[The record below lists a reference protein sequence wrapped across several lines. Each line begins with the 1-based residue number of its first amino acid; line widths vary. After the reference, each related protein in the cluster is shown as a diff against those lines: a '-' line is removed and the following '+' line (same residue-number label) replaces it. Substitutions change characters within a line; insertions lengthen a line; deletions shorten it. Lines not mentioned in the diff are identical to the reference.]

1 MQDAANEPRLPVEGQ
16 PFRVTLNR
24 AAFSPGDMLSSDR
37 SPGRVY
43 AIDEDEST
51 QAQRLMYMRGIDPIE
66 APRPVITGTAG
77 EITGSTLI
85 QEWARREI
93 ASREAE
99 LREMTER
106 SFRDMLISGASE
118 THVSMNPA
126 GEVPLDYADV
136 MRAHRVRSMHE
147 WNPQPPE
154 VLQPAGNQGP
164 IGEVHPSPEPGI
176 LYSSRE
182 ADGWRVADGTG
193 ESLVDRMRPIQDEV
207 NQHWM
212 RLQDMQDRERRPHVR
227 LTNER
232 RGASLNTRVF
242 SPEEESEWDE
252 LAARADAF
260 EHSQRQEQNKKKM
273 ETAVKERKSIY
284 KHRFSDAPW
293 FEWLKKREAIVLG
306 AGGIGSWVVFALAR
320 IGCSLHVY
328 DMDTIEAHN
337 LGGQMYNMHQ
347 VNQNKAE
354 AIAGLA
360 MQFSGNE
367 AEIATYGR
375 FDEEAPIGPIVIS
388 CFDNMA
394 GRQLAFQKWS
404 EALASDPENAGEYL
418 FIDGRLLAEDYQ
430 VYAVTTGRLDA
441 YKKTLFE
448 DGEVAD
454 AACSFKATTHCS
466 MGIASDMVSVLA
478 NHAANRAIGIDVRE
492 VPFSIIKSIPL
503 FSYDLNFGAD
513 EHTQEVPASDPVPAV

>member
-1 MQDAANEPRLPVEGQ
+1 MQDAVNNTPGVDGQ

-37 SPGRVY
+37 YPRRVY
-43 AIDEDEST
+43 ALDEDESDQT
-51 QAQRLMYMRGIDPIE
+51 QRLMYMRGIDPVE
-66 APRPVITGTAG
+66 APGPV
-77 EITGSTLI
+77 ITGSTLI
-85 QEWARREI
+85 QEWANREL

-99 LREMTER
+99 VREQTER
-106 SFRDMLISGASE
+106 AFRDMLITGQVE
-118 THVSMNPA
+118 NPA
-126 GEVPLDYADV
+126 GEIPLPSYVDAV
-136 MRAHRVRSMHE
+136 REHRYRSMVE
-147 WNPQPPE
+147 WNPQPP
-154 VLQPAGNQGP
+154 VNLGDLRPAGNLGP
-164 IGEVHPSPEPGI
+164 IEGEVHPSPEPGI
-176 LYSSRE
+176 LYSSRDAE
-182 ADGWRVADGTG
+182 GWRVADGRG

-232 RGASLNTRVF
+232 RGAALNTRVF
-242 SPEEESEWDE
+242 SPDEESEWDE

-260 EHSQRQEQNKKKM
+260 EHSQRIEENKKKM

-284 KHRFSDAPW
+284 KHRFSEAPW
-293 FEWLKKREAIVLG
+293 FEWLKKREVIVLG

-320 IGCSLHVY
+320 IGCTLHVY

-337 LGGQMYNMHQ
+337 LGGQMYNMNQ

-354 AIAGLA
+354 AISRLA
-360 MQFSGNE
+360 MEFSGNE
-367 AEIATYGR
+367 ADISTYGR

-404 EALASDPENAGEYL
+404 EALASDPENAAEYL

-430 VYAVTTGRLDA
+430 VYSVIGGRLDA
-441 YKKTLFE
+441 YRKTLFE

-478 NHAANRAIGIDVRE
+478 NHAANRALGIDVRE

-513 EHTQEVPASDPVPAV
+513 EHPQEVTDSDPVPAL